1 MNHRY
6 IDFVPK
12 KRTEPTEPVISHV
25 VKVNIFDPVEETAE
39 EYKDD
44 VFEELV
50 SAPASEFNSADEEAT
65 VEDILEDVAPAELV
79 EEPIADPT
87 HEAAEPEKTAAELI
101 EEPLEAEPLEAEPLE
116 AEPIEAESL
125 ESELVEP
132 EPLEVEPLEAE
143 SEKIEPESKSEIDT
157 IESIEEELPNAKTFE
172 TQSSAAFGVFED
184 YVPIDSRKAGYYAA
198 NFEKRPL
205 SEPARSS
212 KAAAS
217 GAAPVAN
224 SSAADTSEAELK
236 AAKAEKILKRPDLKS
251 GLRSEKGTSDSA
263 DAKSSEEKAK
273 SEPKSTIQTPRF
285 INTHNIEKRP
295 LSKTN
300 YQARAEAPKNVLSDP
315 VTIVDRPENE
325 SRLGL
330 ILTIIFTIVL
340 GAAVGT
346 IAFLLMPK

>member
-12 KRTEPTEPVISHV
+12 KRTEPTEPAISQV
-25 VKVNIFDPVEETAE
+25 EKVNIFDPAEETAD
-39 EYKDD
+39 EYQED

-50 SAPASEFNSADEEAT
+50 SAPASEFKAADEET
-65 VEDILEDVAPAELV
+65 SVEDILEDVAPELV
-79 EEPIADPT
+79 EEPIANPVE
-87 HEAAEPEKTAAELI
+87 EAAEKPAAELI
-101 EEPLEAEPLEAEPLE
+101 EEPLETEPVEEDF
-116 AEPIEAESL
+116 ESL
-125 ESELVEP
+125 EDEVFEEHSEP
-132 EPLEVEPLEAE
+132 EKAEEPKA
-143 SEKIEPESKSEIDT
+143 KIETVET
-157 IESIEEELPNAKTFE
+157 IEEELPNAKTFE

-198 NFEKRPL
+198 KYKKRPL

-212 KAAAS
+212 KAAS
-217 GAAPVAN
+217 NNDTAPVAD
-224 SSAADTSEAELK
+224 SATPVSDASEAELK
-236 AAKAEKILKRPDLKS
+236 AAKAEKILKRPDLKA
-251 GLRSEKGTSDSA
+251 GLRSEKGISDSV
-263 DAKSSEEKAK
+263 DTKSSDEKAK
-273 SEPKSTIQTPRF
+273 SELKSTIQTPRF

-330 ILTIIFTIVL
+330 ILTIIFTIIL

>member
-87 HEAAEPEKTAAELI
+87 HEAAEPEKPAAELI
-101 EEPLEAEPLEAEPLE
+101 EEPLEAEPLEAE
-116 AEPIEAESL
+116 SL

-132 EPLEVEPLEAE
+132 EPLEAEPLEAE
-143 SEKIEPESKSEIDT
+143 SEKIEPENKSEIDT

-212 KAAAS
+212 KVATS
-217 GAAPVAN
+217 SAN
-224 SSAADTSEAELK
+224 SATPVSDTSEAELK
-236 AAKAEKILKRPDLKS
+236 AAKRYWRTLSPAERRAAKQAVKADERMSRQYERQARLSQKEARRQTKQARKEARI
-251 GLRSEKGTSDSA
+251 RSRI
-263 DAKSSEEKAK
+263 DAQHQKNLDRMRLDMEKAD
-273 SEPKSTIQTPRF
+273 
-285 INTHNIEKRP
+285 
-295 LSKTN
+295 SK
-300 YQARAEAPKNVLSDP
+300 YHIK
-315 VTIVDRPENE
+315 
-325 SRLGL
+325 
-330 ILTIIFTIVL
+330 
-340 GAAVGT
+340 
-346 IAFLLMPK
+346 

>member
-25 VKVNIFDPVEETAE
+25 VKVNIFDPAEETADG
-39 EYKDD
+39 YKED

-50 SAPASEFNSADEEAT
+50 SAPASEFNSADDEAT
-65 VEDILEDVAPAELV
+65 VEEILDEVAPAELV
-79 EEPIADPT
+79 EEPIADPA
-87 HEAAEPEKTAAELI
+87 HEAAEPEKLAAELI
-101 EEPLEAEPLEAEPLE
+101 EEPLEAEPLEPEPLGS
-116 AEPIEAESL
+116 EP
-125 ESELVEP
+125 VEP
-132 EPLEVEPLEAE
+132 EPLEAK
-143 SEKIEPESKSEIDT
+143 SEKDEPESKSEIDI

-205 SEPARSS
+205 SEPVRSS

-217 GAAPVAN
+217 SAN
-224 SSAADTSEAELK
+224 STTPVSDTSEAELK

-251 GLRSEKGTSDSA
+251 SLRSEKGTSDSA

-273 SEPKSTIQTPRF
+273 SEPKSTIQTPHF

-330 ILTIIFTIVL
+330 ILTIIFTIIL

>member
-25 VKVNIFDPVEETAE
+25 VKVNIFDPAEETAN
-39 EYKDD
+39 EYKED

-50 SAPASEFNSADEEAT
+50 SAPASEFNSADDEAT
-65 VEDILEDVAPAELV
+65 VEEILDEVAPAELV
-79 EEPIADPT
+79 EEPIADPA
-87 HEAAEPEKTAAELI
+87 HEAAEPEKLAAELI
-101 EEPLEAEPLEAEPLE
+101 EEPLEAEPLEAESLE
-116 AEPIEAESL
+116 SEPV

-132 EPLEVEPLEAE
+132 EPVEPEPLEAK
-143 SEKIEPESKSEIDT
+143 SEIDEPESKSEIDT

-205 SEPARSS
+205 SEPVRSP
-212 KAAAS
+212 KTAAS
-217 GAAPVAN
+217 SAAPVAN
-224 SSAADTSEAELK
+224 SATPVSDTSEAELK
-236 AAKAEKILKRPDLKS
+236 AAKAEKILKRPDLKA

-273 SEPKSTIQTPRF
+273 SEPKSTIQAPRF

-330 ILTIIFTIVL
+330 ILTIIFTIIL

>member
-12 KRTEPTEPVISHV
+12 KRTEPTEPVVSHV
-25 VKVNIFDPVEETAE
+25 VKVNIFDPAEETAD
-39 EYKDD
+39 EYQED

-65 VEDILEDVAPAELV
+65 VEDILEDVAPELV
-79 EEPIADPT
+79 EEPIADPA
-87 HEAAEPEKTAAELI
+87 HEDAEKPAAELI
-101 EEPLEAEPLEAEPLE
+101 EEPLEAEPLETEPL
-116 AEPIEAESL
+116 EAESL

-132 EPLEVEPLEAE
+132 EPLEAE
-143 SEKIEPESKSEIDT
+143 SEKIEPETKSEIDT

-205 SEPARSS
+205 SEPSRST

-217 GAAPVAN
+217 GAN
-224 SSAADTSEAELK
+224 SATPADDTPEAELK
-236 AAKAEKILKRPDLKS
+236 AAKAEKILKRPDLKA

-263 DAKSSEEKAK
+263 DAKSSDEKAK

-330 ILTIIFTIVL
+330 ILTIIFTIIL

>member
-87 HEAAEPEKTAAELI
+87 HEAAEPEKPAAELI
-101 EEPLEAEPLEAEPLE
+101 EEPLEAEPLEAE
-116 AEPIEAESL
+116 SL

-132 EPLEVEPLEAE
+132 EPLEAEPLEAE
-143 SEKIEPESKSEIDT
+143 SEKIEPENKSEIDT

-212 KAAAS
+212 KVATS
-217 GAAPVAN
+217 SAN
-224 SSAADTSEAELK
+224 SATPVSDTSEAELK
-236 AAKAEKILKRPDLKS
+236 AAKAEKILKRPDLKA
-251 GLRSEKGTSDSA
+251 GLRSEKGTRDSA
-263 DAKSSEEKAK
+263 DAKSSDEKAK

-330 ILTIIFTIVL
+330 ILTIIFTIIL

>member
-12 KRTEPTEPVISHV
+12 KHTEPTEPVVSHV
-25 VKVNIFDPVEETAE
+25 VKVNIFDPAEETAD
-39 EYKDD
+39 EYQED

-50 SAPASEFNSADEEAT
+50 SAPASEFKPADEET
-65 VEDILEDVAPAELV
+65 SVEDILEDVAPELV
-79 EEPIADPT
+79 EEPIANPAE
-87 HEAAEPEKTAAELI
+87 EAAEKPAAELI
-101 EEPLEAEPLEAEPLE
+101 EEPLETEPVEEDF
-116 AEPIEAESL
+116 ESL
-125 ESELVEP
+125 EDEVFEEPSEP
-132 EPLEVEPLEAE
+132 EKAEEAKAE
-143 SEKIEPESKSEIDT
+143 IET
-157 IESIEEELPNAKTFE
+157 IETIEEELPNAKTFE

-212 KAAAS
+212 KAASSA
-217 GAAPVAN
+217 AAPVADTAA
-224 SSAADTSEAELK
+224 SATADASAEVK

-251 GLRSEKGTSDSA
+251 SLRSEKGTEEG
-263 DAKSSEEKAK
+263 KSSEEKAK
-273 SEPKSTIQTPRF
+273 PEPKSIIQTPRF
-285 INTHNIEKRP
+285 INTRNIEKRP

-315 VTIVDRPENE
+315 VTIVDRPEKE
-325 SRLGL
+325 SRIGL

>member
-25 VKVNIFDPVEETAE
+25 VKVNIFDPAEETAD
-39 EYKDD
+39 EYKED

-50 SAPASEFNSADEEAT
+50 SAPASEFNSADDEAT
-65 VEDILEDVAPAELV
+65 VEEILDEVAPAELV
-79 EEPIADPT
+79 EEPIVDPA
-87 HEAAEPEKTAAELI
+87 HEDAEPEKLAAELI

-116 AEPIEAESL
+116 S
-125 ESELVEP
+125 
-132 EPLEVEPLEAE
+132 
-143 SEKIEPESKSEIDT
+143 
-157 IESIEEELPNAKTFE
+157 ESIEEELPNAKTFE

-205 SEPARSS
+205 SEPVRSS

-217 GAAPVAN
+217 SAN
-224 SSAADTSEAELK
+224 SATHVSDTSEAELK
-236 AAKAEKILKRPDLKS
+236 AAKAEKILKRPDLKA
-251 GLRSEKGTSDSA
+251 GLRSEKGTNNSA
-263 DAKSSEEKAK
+263 DTKSSEEKAK
-273 SEPKSTIQTPRF
+273 SEPKPTIQTPRF

-330 ILTIIFTIVL
+330 ILTIIFTIIL